1 LEDSR
6 TKRSKGCGIVTYQ
19 DPRDAARAI
28 RELNESSLEGRTI
41 FVQHDK
47 QPGQQQSESQASSS
61 AATTTT
67 TANDSSSIYVGN
79 LSFDCTWQNLKD
91 KFKPSGYIE
100 KADIVANNGKSK
112 GYGKITF
119 GAQRDVQA
127 AIRRFDG
134 ADFQG
139 RALIVKPWGSSEA
152 FSLYA
157 GNLSFDCS
165 RNDLKECFRSYGK
178 IDNVE
183 IAEHNGRSKGF
194 GFVDFSS
201 REAAERALNALDGRD
216 FQGRPLKVKWDRD
229 SSDATPAQNDPP
241 GKRMPG
247 GAKGRSGLSNDGS
260 PNTTVHIGNLDF
272 DCRWQDL
279 KQLFGKFGR
288 VEHAEILE
296 NPNTKRS
303 KGYGTVQF
311 LTSAE
316 AQRAIDKVNGTEFQ
330 NRPIQVKWDRTKGV
344 PEVPS
349 SKSPAKTERAPRP
362 PPKKAK
368 RPEPPAPTLDGALSS
383 TR

>member
-6 TKRSKGCGIVTYQ
+6 TKRSKGCAIVTYQ

-47 QPGQQQSESQASSS
+47 QPPQQQSESQAST
-61 AATTTT
+61 A

-79 LSFDCTWQNLKD
+79 LGYDCTWQNLKD
-91 KFKPSGYIE
+91 KFKPCGHIE
-100 KADIVANNGKSK
+100 KADIVLQNGKSK

-119 GAQRDVQA
+119 SSQRDVQA

-134 ADFQG
+134 TDFHG
-139 RALIVKPWGSSEA
+139 RSLIVKPWGSAEA
-152 FSLYA
+152 YTLYA
-157 GNLSFDCS
+157 GNLSFDC
-165 RNDLKECFRSYGK
+165 RPNDLKEFFRSYGK
-178 IDNVE
+178 VEKVE

-201 REAAERALNALDGRD
+201 RDAAERALVALDGRD
-216 FQGRPLKVKWDRD
+216 FQGRPIKVKWDRD
-229 SSDATPAQNDPP
+229 SSDAPPAHSDPP

-247 GAKGRSGLSNDGS
+247 GTKNRSGLAANDGL
-260 PNTTVHIGNLDF
+260 PNTTVYIGNLDY

-279 KQLFGKFGR
+279 KQLFSKFGR
-288 VEHAEILE
+288 VENAEILE

-311 LTSAE
+311 LTNAQ
-316 AQRAIDKVNGTEFQ
+316 AQRAIEKVNGTEFQ

-344 PEVPS
+344 PEVAS
-349 SKSPAKTERAPRP
+349 SKTPDKTARAPP
-362 PPKKAK
+362 PPKKEK
-368 RPEPPAPTLDGALSS
+368 RPEPPAPTLDGALFSS
-383 TR
+383 R